1 MMNCFKSYFT
11 GFCIAFSFLIFSF
24 ANAYAAEAPSFVV
37 VIDAGHGGH
46 DPGALGSS
54 SQEKGINLAVA
65 LAFGQMI
72 EKNDPN
78 VKVIYTRKTDKYLT
92 LQERADVANNAHA
105 DLFVCVH
112 TNANNN
118 PEATGAETYTL
129 GLTKSKSNLDV
140 AMRENSV
147 ILLEDDYK
155 VKYEGFNPKS
165 VDSYIMFE
173 CIQDKYLDKSV
184 QIASD
189 IQKSFAEAGRKNRGV
204 RQAGFWVLHKTA
216 MPSILVEVGYIT
228 NPEEERFLN
237 STAGQQKIA
246 TAIYSS
252 FEKFRKEYARKSG
265 KTNYVSAS
273 AFDQQYQDSSARF
286 SKKTDSVN
294 KKEQASAVEKT
305 NRTEKRKSAKAP
317 KTRKPEPDTLAVTN
331 NKKEQTTET
340 KKANKTLKAE
350 KQPEKSTIQAHSNK
364 ATTKTTVADKQ
375 TMNVEVRDTTTN
387 VKKSVVVKRTKTR
400 KIKEP
405 ETVNITP
412 ADKAEKAT
420 SLAGKQTQTK
430 NIEIKDT
437 VSPAKSL
444 TAKKA
449 TAKKSRQTE
458 TVKQKSSEPLA
469 KDTKEEASNVNA
481 SVQDEQ
487 QTGLVYKLQ
496 LFAVSKKL
504 PEKTP
509 LFKGL
514 KTEYFEEGTFFK
526 YTYGSASDYATIVKL
541 KKQIAA
547 KFPNA
552 MIIGFKNGKK
562 VPAQDIK
569 Q

>member
-1 MMNCFKSYFT
+1 MMNYFKSYFT
-11 GFCIAFSFLIFSF
+11 KFYCVSFFLIFLF

-46 DPGALGSS
+46 DPGALGSI
-54 SQEKGINLAVA
+54 SQEKNINLSIA
-65 LAFGQMI
+65 LEFGRMI
-72 EKNDPN
+72 EKNDPS

-173 CIQDKYLDKSV
+173 CIQDKYIDKSV

-189 IQKSFAEAGRKNRGV
+189 IQKSFVAVGRKDRGV

-237 STAGQQKIA
+237 SSSGQQKIA
-246 TAIYSS
+246 DAIYSS
-252 FEKFRKEYARKSG
+252 FERFRKEYARKSG
-265 KTNYVSAS
+265 KANYVSAS
-273 AFDQQYQDSSARF
+273 AFDGQGSSDTSTRNL
-286 SKKTDSVN
+286 KVTESVN
-294 KKEQASAVEKT
+294 KKEQAQAVEK
-305 NRTEKRKSAKAP
+305 NSRRKSRSNAKS
-317 KTRKPEPDTLAVTN
+317 RKEERDSIA
-331 NKKEQTTET
+331 
-340 KKANKTLKAE
+340 A
-350 KQPEKSTIQAHSNK
+350 SNK
-364 ATTKTTVADKQ
+364 AQKEALAAAATKTSKKEKTSEARHTSVKDTIAIEKSLSSTSTVNRHTTKH
-375 TMNVEVRDTTTN
+375 TN
-387 VKKSVVVKRTKTR
+387 
-400 KIKEP
+400 
-405 ETVNITP
+405 
-412 ADKAEKAT
+412 
-420 SLAGKQTQTK
+420 TK
-430 NIEIKDT
+430 NTSQKDT
-437 VSPAKSL
+437 AENKSFS
-444 TAKKA
+444 A
-449 TAKKSRQTE
+449 TLRAIKNKKSRPATSSSSAPAATPVASSPDAVQTTN
-458 TVKQKSSEPLA
+458 TVAAAATTSQA
-469 KDTKEEASNVNA
+469 EAA
-481 SVQDEQ
+481 STTASQSGV
-487 QTGLVYKLQ
+487 VYKLQ

-514 KTEYFEEGTFFK
+514 KTEYFEEGQFFK
-526 YTYGSASDYATIVKL
+526 YTYGSTSDYATILKM

-552 MIIGFKNGKK
+552 MVIAFKNGQKVSLQDVSNSRNKVKK
-562 VPAQDIK
+562 QSKNKI
-569 Q
+569 

>member
-1 MMNCFKSYFT
+1 MNCFKSYFT
-11 GFCIAFSFLIFSF
+11 KFHIVFFFLTVLF
-24 ANAYAAEAPSFVV
+24 AHSYAAEAPSFVV

-105 DLFVCVH
+105 DLFLCVH
-112 TNANNN
+112 SNANNN

-189 IQKSFAEAGRKNRGV
+189 IQKSFADAGRKDRGV

-228 NPEEERFLN
+228 NPEEEHFLN
-237 STAGQQKIA
+237 STVGQQKIA
-246 TAIYSS
+246 TAIYTS

-265 KTNYVSAS
+265 KSNYVSAS
-273 AFDQQYQDSSARF
+273 AFDQQNQDSSARF
-286 SKKTDSVN
+286 YKKQDCVN
-294 KKEQASAVEKT
+294 KNEQASAVEKT
-305 NRTEKRKSAKAP
+305 NKNDKRKSS
-317 KTRKPEPDTLAVTN
+317 KTNKTNKPEPDTLAVSSNN
-331 NKKEQTTET
+331 NKKEQGIES
-340 KKANKTLKAE
+340 KKVSRTSKGE
-350 KQPEKSTIQAHSNK
+350 KQTEKSATLAHSNK
-364 ATTKTTVADKQ
+364 ATTKTTVANKQ
-375 TMNVEVRDTTTN
+375 TLNVEVKDTTTN
-387 VKKSVVVKRTKTR
+387 VKKSVVAKKTR
-400 KIKEP
+400 TRKAKEP
-405 ETVNITP
+405 ETVNVVSP
-412 ADKAEKAT
+412 DKTAKAT
-420 SLAGKQTQTK
+420 TVAGKQSQSK
-430 NIEIKDT
+430 NTEIKDT
-437 VSPAKSL
+437 VSMGKSV
-444 TAKKA
+444 TAKKS

-458 TVKQKSSEPLA
+458 TVKQKSSESLS
-469 KDTKEEASNVNA
+469 KETKVETTEPNA
-481 SVQDEQ
+481 SVQDAQ
-487 QTGLVYKLQ
+487 QDALVYKLQ

-562 VPAQDIK
+562 VPVQ
-569 Q
+569 

>member
-1 MMNCFKSYFT
+1 MNYFKSYFT
-11 GFCIAFSFLIFSF
+11 KFYIVLFFLSFSLAHS
-24 ANAYAAEAPSFVV
+24 YAAEVPSFVV

-46 DPGALGSS
+46 DPGALGKS
-54 SQEKGINLAVA
+54 SQEKNVNLSVA

-112 TNANNN
+112 SNANNN
-118 PEATGAETYTL
+118 TEASGAETYTL

-189 IQKSFAEAGRKNRGV
+189 IQKNFGEAGRKNRGV

-228 NPEEERFLN
+228 NPEEEKFLN
-237 STAGQQKIA
+237 STTGQQNVA
-246 TAIYSS
+246 TAIYTS

-265 KTNYVSAS
+265 KQNYVSAS
-273 AFDQQYQDSSARF
+273 AFDQQNRDSAVST
-286 SKKTDSVN
+286 SKKTGSVN
-294 KKEQASAVEKT
+294 KKEQALAVEKT
-305 NRTEKRKSAKAP
+305 NKNNKRKSSKTKAVDA
-317 KTRKPEPDTLAVTN
+317 DTIAASHSN
-331 NKKEQTTET
+331 NKEQ
-340 KKANKTLKAE
+340 KAESRKTNKALKAE
-350 KQPEKSTIQAHSNK
+350 TQPEKSATSAHSNK
-364 ATTKTTVADKQ
+364 SKTTVAEKQ
-375 TMNVEVRDTTTN
+375 SLNIEVKDTATTVN
-387 VKKSVVVKRTKTR
+387 KSVVAKKARTR
-400 KIKEP
+400 KGR
-405 ETVNITP
+405 ETETANVAQSNKT
-412 ADKAEKAT
+412 AKAT
-420 SLAGKQTQTK
+420 TVTGKQLQTK
-430 NIEIKDT
+430 NTEIKDT
-437 VSPAKSL
+437 VNGGKSL
-444 TAKKA
+444 TAKKSI
-449 TAKKSRQTE
+449 TKKSRQTA
-458 TVKQKSSEPLA
+458 TVKQKTSESLS
-469 KDTKEEASNVNA
+469 KETKVETSDANA
-481 SVQDEQ
+481 SVQDGQ
-487 QTGLVYKLQ
+487 QDALVYKLQ

-562 VPAQDIK
+562 VPVQDVIK
-569 Q
+569 